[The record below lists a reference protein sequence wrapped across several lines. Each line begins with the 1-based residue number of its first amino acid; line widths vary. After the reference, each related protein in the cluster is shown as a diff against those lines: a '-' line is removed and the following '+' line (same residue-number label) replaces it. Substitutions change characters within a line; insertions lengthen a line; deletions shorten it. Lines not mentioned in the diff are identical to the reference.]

1 MRPLSLLPLVFAG
14 LFLPAPLLA
23 QTVELT
29 TLSGTVTDAETG
41 APLEGAHVFIAV
53 SLNGAVT
60 DANGR
65 YRLDGVPVGAH
76 RLYVS
81 RLGYEPE
88 PRDVLLRRGGMHV
101 FDFALKPAV
110 VELGEVV
117 VEAKRDQKW
126 RRQLEAFT
134 RLFIGETP
142 NAQETKIMN
151 PEVLDFEGSV
161 GHLKAHASEPLI
173 IENHALGYR
182 IQYFLKDFASTP
194 TRVQYDGEPL
204 FEEMTPTSLEEAAR
218 WTAKRDS
225 AFYGSFRHFILA
237 ALAGQL
243 EEQGFKLYQRPAPDG
258 TTQGAAQGVGLSA
271 TRIPEQRYPA
281 EVEALYTAGEVP
293 TEKILDFDGFVEFIY
308 LGETETEAFLE
319 WQGRPGRPK
328 YQSSFLWLERG
339 PTVVDYKGD
348 LHDPYGVT
356 SAGFIAFERVADELP
371 KEYRPR

>member
-1 MRPLSLLPLVFAG
+1 MHRQPFRSLLLAG
-14 LFLPAPLLA
+14 LLLPAPLLA
-23 QTVELT
+23 QTVELA
-29 TLSGTVTDAETG
+29 TLTGTVTDSTTG

-53 SLNGAVT
+53 SMSGAVT
-60 DANGR
+60 DADGR

-101 FDFALKPAV
+101 FDFELQPSAI
-110 VELGEVV
+110 ELGEVI
-117 VEAKRDQKW
+117 VEAKRNRRWK
-126 RRQLEAFT
+126 RQLEEFT
-134 RLFIGETP
+134 RLFLGETP

-151 PEVLDFEGSV
+151 PEVLDFEGRA
-161 GHLKAHASEPLI
+161 GHLKAHASEPLL

-204 FEEMTPTSLEEAAR
+204 FEEMTPSGPEEAAR

-243 EEQGFKLYQRPAPDG
+243 EEQGFKLYGRPAPDG
-258 TTQGAAQGVGLSA
+258 TTGGGPEGAGLTA
-271 TRIPEQRYPA
+271 TRIPEQRFPTEA
-281 EVEALYTAGEVP
+281 ENLYVDGEVP
-293 TEKILDFDGFVEFIY
+293 TEKVLDFDGFAEFVY

-356 SAGFIAFERVADELP
+356 TAGFLAFERVADELP

>member
-1 MRPLSLLPLVFAG
+1 MRRLFLLPFLLAG
-14 LFLPAPLLA
+14 LFLPATLSA
-23 QTVELT
+23 QTVELA
-29 TLSGTVTDAETG
+29 TLTGTVTDSTTG

-53 SLNGAVT
+53 SMTGAVT

-65 YRLDGVPVGAH
+65 YELGGVPVGAH

-88 PRDVLLRRGGMHV
+88 PRDVLLRRGGQHV
-101 FDFALKPAV
+101 FDFDLAPSAI
-110 VELGEVV
+110 ELGEVV
-117 VEAKRDQKW
+117 VEAKRDRRW
-126 RRQLEAFT
+126 RRQLEEFT

-142 NAQETKIMN
+142 NAQETEIKN
-151 PEVLDFEGSV
+151 PEVLDFEGRA
-161 GHLKAHASEPLI
+161 GHLQARAAEPLI

-194 TRVQYDGEPL
+194 NRVQYDGEPL
-204 FEEMTPTSLEEAAR
+204 FEEMEPSSPEEAAR

-237 ALAGQL
+237 ALADQL
-243 EEQGFKLYQRPAPDG
+243 EPQGFQLYQRPAPDG
-258 TTQGAAQGVGLSA
+258 TTQGGPTGAGLTAA
-271 TRIPEQRYPA
+271 RIPEGRFPA
-281 EVEALYTAGEVP
+281 EATNLYVAGEAP
-293 TEKILDFDGFVEFIY
+293 TEKVLDFEGFVEFVY
-308 LGETETEAFLE
+308 MGETETEAFLE

-339 PTVVDYKGD
+339 PAVVDYKGD

-356 SAGFIAFERVADELP
+356 TAGFLAFERVADELP